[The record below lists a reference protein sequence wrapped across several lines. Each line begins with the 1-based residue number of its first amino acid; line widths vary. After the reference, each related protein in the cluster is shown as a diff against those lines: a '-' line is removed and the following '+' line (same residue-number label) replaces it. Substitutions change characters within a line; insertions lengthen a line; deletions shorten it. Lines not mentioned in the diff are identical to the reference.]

1 LEPPNPALKTEIPI
15 TCKDDINTV
24 SANIGS
30 TLSFVCPVKCAD
42 IEEFKVYGMKDK
54 KFSEHSSICR
64 AAAYLGLTNDNEE
77 SIVKIKV
84 AKLKE
89 DYKEEKGE

>member
-1 LEPPNPALKTEIPI
+1 META
-15 TCKDDINTV
+15 
-24 SANIGS
+24 GM
-30 TLSFVCPVKCAD
+30 
-42 IEEFKVYGMKDK
+42 MKDK